1 MHDFALFKR
10 SRLAIH
16 PAIKIWADLGFLG
29 LDKLH
34 KNSVLPFK
42 SSKLRPLTKSE
53 KRANKSQAKER
64 AACKSR
70 NRDCKIFRIV
80 KEVYRGKHKNYGLNR
95 NLVAGL
101 VNFKRATRNLNFAT
115 P

>member
-1 MHDFALFKR
+1 MHDFALFKK

-16 PAIKIWADLGFLG
+16 PAIKVWADLGFLR

-42 SSKLRPLTKSE
+42 SGKLKPLTKSG
-53 KRANKSQAKER
+53 KRANKSQAKEG
-64 AACKSR
+64 AACESR
-70 NRDCKIFRIV
+70 NRDCEIFRIV
-80 KEVYRGKHKNYGLNR
+80 REVYRGKHKNYGLNW
-95 NLVAGL
+95 NLMAGL
-101 VNFKRATRNLNFAT
+101 ANFKRAARNLNFAM